1 MNGKRRGW
9 LTVFNKEVV
18 ENARDRRTLANAL
31 LYGPLFGPILFAA
44 ILAFVSAKELEKW
57 EKPLDL
63 PVAGGEHAPNLVRF
77 LEQQG
82 VQLKPA
88 PYDVD
93 VAVRAQDAD
102 MVLRIPAEFGAAWSA
117 GRPAPVDL
125 LFDSSRQEAQKSVAR
140 ADALLQQYS
149 RQTGLLRLQVR
160 GVNPE
165 VIQAVAVV
173 RRDLSTP
180 QSRAGLIL
188 AVLPYFLILSSFIGG
203 MYLAIDTTTGERE
216 RQSLE
221 PLLTNPVSREQIM
234 LGKLGATT
242 LYALLSSL
250 ISIAAFAL
258 SIRFVPAGALGFD
271 LSLSWTAAG
280 LIGLII
286 APIALLAAT
295 VQTIVAAFAKT
306 YREAMTYLQF
316 LILIPMIPSM
326 LIMLNPTKP
335 VLAMYATP
343 LMGQSL
349 LINELVRGDTL
360 SGLHVALAVAG
371 TLSLALVFG
380 FIATRLYHRESLA
393 VAT

>member
-1 MNGKRRGW
+1 MNWKRRGW
-9 LTVFNKEVV
+9 LTVFKKEVI
-18 ENARDRRTLANAL
+18 ENARDKRTLANAL
-31 LYGPLFGPILFAA
+31 LYGPLFGPVLFAA
-44 ILAFVSAKELEKW
+44 ILAFVSAKEQEKW
-57 EKPLDL
+57 EKPLEL
-63 PVAGGEHAPNLVRF
+63 PVVGAEHAPNLVQF
-77 LEQQG
+77 LRQQS
-82 VQLKPA
+82 VVIKAA
-88 PYDVD
+88 PPD
-93 VAVRAQDAD
+93 AEAEVRAQDAD
-102 MVLRIPAEFGAAWSA
+102 VVLRIPEEFGEAWA
-117 GRPAPVDL
+117 KGRPAPVDL

-140 ADALLQQYS
+140 AEALLQQYG

-160 GVNPE
+160 GINPE
-165 VIQAVAVV
+165 VTQAVAVV

-188 AVLPYFLILSSFIGG
+188 AVLPYFLILSAFLGG

-250 ISIAAFAL
+250 ISIAAFVI
-258 SIRFVPAGALGFD
+258 SIRFVPAGALGFE
-271 LSLSWTAAG
+271 LSLSWSAAA
-280 LIGLII
+280 LIGLIVT
-286 APIALLAAT
+286 PVALLAAT
-295 VQTIVAAFAKT
+295 LQTIVAAFAKT

-316 LILIPMIPSM
+316 LIIIPIIPSV
-326 LIMLNPTKP
+326 LIMLNPVKP

-349 LINELVRGDTL
+349 LINELARGDAL
-360 SGLHVALAVAG
+360 SGLNVLLAVAG
-371 TLSLALVFG
+371 TLGLALVFG

>member
-1 MNGKRRGW
+1 MTRRAW
-9 LTVFNKEVV
+9 VTVFKKEAV

-31 LYGPLFGPILFAA
+31 LYGPLFGPVLFAA

-57 EKPLDL
+57 EKPLEL
-63 PVAGGEHAPNLVRF
+63 PVVGREHAPNLVRF
-77 LEQQG
+77 LEQQS
-82 VQLKPA
+82 VLIKPTPEDA
-88 PYDVD
+88 EA
-93 VAVRAQDAD
+93 AVRAQDAD
-102 MVLRIPAEFGAAWSA
+102 MVLRLAPEFGEAFRS

-125 LFDSSRQEAQKSVAR
+125 LFDSSRQEAQKSVGR

-149 RQTGLLRLQVR
+149 RQIGLLRLQVR
-160 GVNPE
+160 GINPE
-165 VIQAVAVV
+165 VAQAVTVQ

-188 AVLPYFLILSSFIGG
+188 AVLPYFLILSSFLGG

-234 LGKLGATT
+234 LGKLVATT

-250 ISIAAFAL
+250 ISIAAFAV
-258 SIRFVPAGALGFD
+258 SIRFVPPGALGFE
-271 LSLSWTAAG
+271 LSLSWSAAA
-280 LIGLII
+280 LIGLIV
-286 APIALLAAT
+286 APVALLAAT
-295 VQTIVAAFAKT
+295 LQTIVAAFART

-316 LILIPMIPSM
+316 LIIVPMIPSI

-349 LINELVRGDTL
+349 LINQLVRGDVL
-360 SGLHVALAVAG
+360 SVTHVLVAVSG
-371 TLSLALVFG
+371 TLFLALMCG

>member
-1 MNGKRRGW
+1 MTRHGW
-9 LTVFNKEVV
+9 FTVFKKEVI
-18 ENARDRRTLANAL
+18 ENARDKRTLANAL
-31 LYGPLFGPILFAA
+31 LYGPLFGPVLFAA

-57 EKPLDL
+57 EKPLEL
-63 PVAGGEHAPNLVRF
+63 PVVGAEHAPNLVRY
-77 LEQQG
+77 LAQQS

-88 PYDVD
+88 PADAEA
-93 VAVRAQDAD
+93 AVRAQDAD
-102 MVLRIPAEFGAAWSA
+102 IVLRLTGDFGTAWSQ

-140 ADALLQQYS
+140 VEALLQQYS
-149 RQTGLLRLQVR
+149 QQTGQMRLQIR
-160 GVNPE
+160 GISPE
-165 VIQAVAVV
+165 VTRSVAVV

-234 LGKLGATT
+234 LGKLFATA

-250 ISIAAFAL
+250 ISIVAFVI
-258 SIRFVPAGALGFD
+258 SIRFVPAGALGFE
-271 LSLSWTAAG
+271 LSMSWSAAA
-280 LIGLII
+280 LIGLIV
-286 APIALLAAT
+286 APVALLAAT
-295 VQTIVAAFAKT
+295 LQTIVAAFAKT

-316 LILIPMIPSM
+316 LIIIPIIPSM
-326 LIMLNPTKP
+326 LIMLNPVKP

-349 LINELVRGDTL
+349 LINALVRGDAL
-360 SGLHVALAVAG
+360 SALHVLLAVAG
-371 TLSLALVFG
+371 TLALALVFG